1 MKHYFKIL
9 CACLFTGSTFAQNI
23 DVNQFT
29 TPTNTGANMT
39 LGINTDDLDDFIGA
53 TIGAFN
59 SEGNCVGSEIIQDEF
74 FSMAIWGN
82 DTGTPELDGLLDND
96 VPVFAILTENGLVIS
111 IAEIANY
118 SGYVTNALVVST
130 EFSFAGCTS
139 SEYLEFHTQ
148 GYTADVDNGSC
159 ESPTYSL
166 DITSSMFT
174 TVYNT
179 GSNMNIGMNT
189 PIINLF
195 EDGIIG
201 AFNSAGICVGLETIQ
216 DGFFTMSL
224 WGDDTST
231 DEIDGLLENE
241 MPTFAILT
249 TSDYVLAF
257 ESVPE
262 FGGYLTNSFP
272 TFTEIN
278 FDLTIYGCMDASYC
292 YFNPDA
298 EEDDG
303 SCEGLPGCIDDH
315 FVEFNADASCELE
328 GACATTWIAAH
339 EQLSADF
346 TDLSADY
353 DYQINTVQEG
363 LTATI
368 FANEVQIS
376 ILTTDYASMV
386 TDYEGQIS
394 ILTTDYA
401 SMVTDYEGQISILT
415 ADYESMVTDYEGQIS
430 ILTADFETMEADY
443 MAQISN
449 LEDSIANYSS
459 PIAIDIVEGWNI
471 IGFTLDEP
479 QDAVATFDGIVEH
492 ISIVKNNNAEVYWPA
507 FGFNGIGDLIPGQ
520 GYQIKVT
527 QAIDGFMYPDTNGQ
541 RIELSPT
548 VPQWAI
554 DMPAE
559 SHPNDTRTIVKI
571 INLLGQEINVEDASK
586 GSTLIYLYS
595 DGSVEK
601 KLN

>member
-1 MKHYFKIL
+1 MKQLSYL
-9 CACLFTGSTFAQNI
+9 LFALLVTSNAFAQNI
-23 DVNQFT
+23 ESNQFYS
-29 TPTNTGANMT
+29 PVNTGSNMT
-39 LGINTDDLDDFIGA
+39 LGINTNDLNNFIGA

-59 SEGNCVGSEIIQDEF
+59 SEGTCVGSEIIQDQF

-82 DTGTPELDGLLDND
+82 DTGTPELDGLLDNE
-96 VPVFAILTENGLVIS
+96 VPIFAILTENGLVVS
-111 IAEIANY
+111 IAEMANF

-130 EFSFAGCTS
+130 ELSLAGCTS
-139 SEYLEFHTQ
+139 SEYLEFHSQ

-159 ESPTYSL
+159 ETTTYTL

-174 TVYNT
+174 AANNT

-195 EDGIIG
+195 EGGYIA
-201 AFNSAGICVGLETIQ
+201 AFNSAGTCVGLETIQ
-216 DGFFTMSL
+216 DGFFTMAL

-249 TSDYVLAF
+249 TSNYVLAF

-262 FGGYLTNSFP
+262 FGGYITNSFP

-278 FDLTIYGCMDASYC
+278 FDLTIYGCMDAAYC
-292 YFNPDA
+292 NFNPDA

-303 SCEGLPGCIDDH
+303 SCEGIPGCIDDH
-315 FVEFNADASCELE
+315 YVEFNENASCELE

-346 TDLSADY
+346 ADLTADY
-353 DYQINTVQEG
+353 DYQINTVQEE
-363 LTATI
+363 LTAT
-368 FANEVQIS
+368 V
-376 ILTTDYASMV
+376 
-386 TDYEGQIS
+386 
-394 ILTTDYA
+394 
-401 SMVTDYEGQISILT
+401 
-415 ADYESMVTDYEGQIS
+415 ADYETQIS
-430 ILTADFETMEADY
+430 TLTADFEIMEADY

-471 IGFTLDEP
+471 IGFTLDQP
-479 QDAVATFDGIVEH
+479 QDAVATFDGIVDH
-492 ISIVKNNNAEVYWPA
+492 ILIVKNNNADVYWPE

-571 INLLGQEINVEDASK
+571 INLLGQEINLVDAPK
-586 GSTLIYLYS
+586 GSTLIHLYS
-595 DGSVEK
+595 DGTVEK
-601 KLN
+601 KIH